1 MEQELKGTSPL
12 PPTLNREK
20 QDLET
25 LETTP
30 LNICKISALAFA
42 LNLRQKNNIL
52 FAITIYKIDKYIKE
66 QNNLDLKELNKEL
79 IKRTLLD

>member
-1 MEQELKGTSPL
+1 MEQELKGISPL
-12 PPTLNREK
+12 PPTLNRGK

-30 LNICKISALAFA
+30 LNIYKISALAFA

-52 FAITIYKIDKYIKE
+52 FTITIYKIDKHIEK
-66 QNNLDLKELNKEL
+66 QNSLDLKELDEEL
-79 IKRTLLD
+79 IERTLLD

>member
-1 MEQELKGTSPL
+1 MEQELKGTSSLPL
-12 PPTLNREK
+12 TLNRGK

-30 LNICKISALAFA
+30 LNIYKISAPAFA

-52 FAITIYKIDKYIKE
+52 FTMTIYKINKYIK
-66 QNNLDLKELNKEL
+66 K
-79 IKRTLLD
+79 

>member
-20 QDLET
+20 QDLGT
-25 LETTP
+25 PKTIP
-30 LNICKISALAFA
+30 LNIYEINAPAFA

-52 FAITIYKIDKYIKE
+52 FTITIYKIDKYIE
-66 QNNLDLKELNKEL
+66 E
-79 IKRTLLD
+79 